1 MQFKDYYDTLG
12 VSRGAPAE
20 EIKRAYRKLARKYH
34 PDVSKEKNAEAK
46 FKDVQEAYE
55 VLKDPEKRASYDQL
69 GRDYRSGQQFRPPPG
84 WEQHYGRAGS
94 HRFSDL
100 NGFSDF
106 FSSLFGGAPGGP
118 AGGPQPHP
126 QAQQEEDAGSL
137 EISMEEAYAGARRR
151 VTILEAG
158 RPRQVD
164 VQVPAGISDG
174 QAIRISGPSRA
185 ALKFRIKVRPHPL
198 YTLSGKDVQIE
209 LPLAPWEAA
218 LGTKVAVPTLGGT
231 VELTIPAGAQS
242 GQKLRLRGRGM
253 PAAPNGDQLVVI
265 KLGTP
270 SADTRE
276 AREAYE
282 RMKHEFKFDA
292 RAGWPPARGPRAG
305 GT

>member
-174 QAIRISGPSRA
+174 QAIRISGASRA

-265 KLGTP
+265 KLVTP

-292 RAGWPPARGPRAG
+292 RAGWPPA
-305 GT
+305 